1 LNVCLPIRLTLL
13 AACALSAGAAEVS
26 PPVMD
31 ALDRLYNFDF
41 GGANRILDNRIQSQ
55 PNDTLAY
62 AFRAAS
68 VMFQEL
74 DRLMILEGEFF
85 TDDKK
90 IIEKKKLQN
99 DPVLRRQFYQYVEIA
114 KRRAQDKLT
123 LQPAD
128 PESLFAMS
136 VASGLL
142 TDYLALIEKRQLASL
157 SYARDSQSYA
167 VRLLRVAPNFTDA
180 YLTTGIAE
188 YLLGSLPFFVKW
200 VVRFDEVSGDKNI
213 AIQRLTN
220 VAANGRCF
228 GAFAK
233 ILLSII
239 HLREK
244 QPKRAETLL
253 AELARDYPENPL
265 IRKELVKVRLLLP
278 AGSY

>member
-1 LNVCLPIRLTLL
+1 MTAYLPTKL
-13 AACALSAGAAEVS
+13 ALALGCALSAGAAEVS
-26 PPVMD
+26 VPVLE
-31 ALDRLYNFDF
+31 ALNRLYNFDF
-41 GGANRILDNRIQSQ
+41 GGANRILDSRIQSQ

-68 VMFQEL
+68 VMFQEM

-99 DPVLRRQFYQYVEIA
+99 DPALQREFYRYVDLA
-114 KRRAQDKLT
+114 KRQAQNRLAS
-123 LQPAD
+123 QPAD

-157 SYARDSQSYA
+157 SHARDSQGYA

-180 YLTTGIAE
+180 YLTTGITE

-200 VVRFDEVSGDKNI
+200 IVRFDDASGNKNV
-213 AIQRLTN
+213 AIQRLN
-220 VAANGRCF
+220 DVAANGRCF

-244 QPKRAETLL
+244 QPRQAEMRLT
-253 AELARDYPENPL
+253 ELVRDYPENPL
-265 IRKELVKVRLLLP
+265 IRKELIKVRQLFP
-278 AGSY
+278 AGSN

>member
-1 LNVCLPIRLTLL
+1 MPVLEALN
-13 AACALSAGAAEVS
+13 
-26 PPVMD
+26 
-31 ALDRLYNFDF
+31 RLYNFDF
-41 GGANRILDNRIQSQ
+41 GGANRILDSRIQSQ

-68 VMFQEL
+68 VMFQEM

-99 DPVLRRQFYQYVEIA
+99 DPALQREFYRYVDLA
-114 KRRAQDKLT
+114 KHQAQNRLAS
-123 LQPAD
+123 QPAD

-157 SYARDSQSYA
+157 SHARDSQGYA

-180 YLTTGIAE
+180 YLTTGITE

-200 VVRFDEVSGDKNI
+200 IVRFDDASGNKNV
-213 AIQRLTN
+213 AIQRLN
-220 VAANGRCF
+220 DVAANGRCF

-244 QPKRAETLL
+244 QPRQAEMRLT
-253 AELARDYPENPL
+253 ELVRDYPENPL
-265 IRKELVKVRLLLP
+265 IRKELIKVRQLFP
-278 AGSY
+278 AGSN

>member
-1 LNVCLPIRLTLL
+1 MAITNSEVPTARRMSSPAKTIN
-13 AACALSAGAAEVS
+13 AGTTKN
-26 PPVMD
+26 PPPTPRKPVMSPTT
-31 ALDRLYNFDF
+31 AP
-41 GGANRILDNRIQSQ
+41 AN
-55 PNDTLAY
+55 
-62 AFRAAS
+62 
-68 VMFQEL
+68 
-74 DRLMILEGEFF
+74 
-85 TDDKK
+85 TD
-90 IIEKKKLQN
+90 
-99 DPVLRRQFYQYVEIA
+99 
-114 KRRAQDKLT
+114 
-123 LQPAD
+123 
-128 PESLFAMS
+128 
-136 VASGLL
+136 
-142 TDYLALIEKRQLASL
+142 
-157 SYARDSQSYA
+157 A